1 MCQTLRPPAAACSK
15 LGSQRFGGLVVNAF
29 REANKEKDTVRCG
42 VVGAVGVDGNM
53 PEFAGIALGCPP
65 HAGACRH
72 QTCWCSMTLL
82 PLLKPLPPP
91 PTPHPYPPLQIY
103 SEAGLVDP
111 DATLSREQFASLLG
125 KIDSGLRALPATAQV
140 ASQQGA
146 YLAGLL
152 RVADG
157 NLDGEVQWRRRQC
170 LPVGGLAM
178 FLAYP
183 VPTHPA
189 VAATAAAAVSQSCRP
204 MRASNTSTRDP
215 WPMWDAVRGVRGGVE
230 RSALCPRVFPTCSL
244 LDCTPPPFCRPRRH
258 RPAHHRPY
266 DGPGR
271 GRGVARL

>member
-1 MCQTLRPPAAACSK
+1 M
-15 LGSQRFGGLVVNAF
+15 
-29 REANKEKDTVRCG
+29 
-42 VVGAVGVDGNM
+42 
-53 PEFAGIALGCPP
+53 
-65 HAGACRH
+65 
-72 QTCWCSMTLL
+72 
-82 PLLKPLPPP
+82 
-91 PTPHPYPPLQIY
+91 
-103 SEAGLVDP
+103 DP

-244 LDCTPPPFCRPRRH
+244 LDCTPPPSADRAVIDLPIIGPMMGLGAGVVWRGFETWSQISFRTKVGRVGGWPRSARTHLLPLLAAKHVPPPPSAHCRYSWPTTGC
-258 RPAHHRPY
+258 A
-266 DGPGR
+266 
-271 GRGVARL
+271 